1 MAGLW
6 GSDKDQD
13 QGQPKAPKP
22 PASPLDKVVSSAFV
36 ATLLLTPVMVFAALT
51 ILSVRVAQVR
61 YRVLWLIAAVATAGD
76 LIAWAAG
83 APVARAYV
91 DAYEAIPRAGAEWP
105 VLLFGTLG
113 LAVPVGLVLD
123 IAICHGLRWEG
134 KRRGRPWPADDPE
147 LHSGEGV
154 REGALAVGGGR
165 PGLPADGRLLLG
177 FDGPPGKGQGY
188 HSAEYH
194 AAIVASTGA
203 GKTRSITAPNALV
216 HDRNPLVISGM
227 DDRIV
232 FDGQFGMGTRA
243 WRESLGKVW
252 FFDVRSS
259 SPYPSLHWSP
269 IAQAVTWEG
278 TVKLTS
284 DLAAASGRGGEG
296 EDSTGQFFTATAQ
309 KTIAPYLHAA
319 AISGHS
325 MEDVYTWLQ
334 GGPEGREEA
343 IIALA
348 SVALE
353 EDPRSIRQRL
363 SLKKGN
369 EASRERVL
377 RDLARKAPKAMDCLR
392 PSGSATSSADTVATA
407 ETLLLPWTSPAVC
420 KLTSESRWTPRE
432 FLSGPNT
439 LYVISAE
446 QDSSRF
452 RPLFSLF
459 VSAIFQAAADM
470 AAESPTGRLDPLL
483 IALLDEIA
491 NICPIDNLPELMSA
505 SRNFARIL
513 PIFQSWGQAESI
525 WGKERAKVLAGN
537 AGSRLFW
544 RAQDADTAREMSE
557 SSGVFNYRKTNTTQG
572 RHFGERA
579 TLSHSDETRPRIDIG
594 EALTLTRPVLYG
606 HQLPREVWPVNYDQ
620 HPELR
625 RRATMGTEG
634 DTATEGT
641 VMADPDDY
649 FDSDDLG
656 GEELEEILAEL
667 RDEEDEDLGEDVAPG
682 PSLADALRQA
692 NAEDRMA
699 EAGQGQ

>member
-1 MAGLW
+1 MAGW

-13 QGQPKAPKP
+13 QAPAKAPRP
-22 PASPLDKVVSSAFV
+22 PASPLAKVASSAFV
-36 ATLLLTPVMVFAALT
+36 ATLLLTPVMVVAGLT
-51 ILSVRVAQVR
+51 ILSVRLGQVR
-61 YRVLWLIAAVATAGD
+61 YRVLWLIAAVAALAD
-76 LIAWAAG
+76 LLAWALG
-83 APVARAYV
+83 APILMAYL
-91 DAYEAIPRAGAEWP
+91 DAYEAIPRLPGQLP

-113 LAVPVGLVLD
+113 LAVPLGLVVG
-123 IAICHGLRWEG
+123 IGVSHGLRWEG
-134 KRRGRPWPADDPE
+134 KRRGKPWPADDPE
-147 LHSGEGV
+147 LHSGEGA

-165 PGLPADGRLLLG
+165 PGLPSDGRLLLG
-177 FDGPPGKGQGY
+177 FDGPASKTRGIHTAQ
-188 HSAEYH
+188 YH

-203 GKTRSITAPNALV
+203 GKTRSITAPNALI
-216 HDRNPLVISGM
+216 HDKNPMIISGM

-232 FDGQFGMGTRA
+232 FDGAFGMGTRA

-252 FFDVRSS
+252 FFDVRSN

-269 IAQAVTWEG
+269 IKAAVTWEG

-296 EDSTGQFFTATAQ
+296 EDSTGQFFTATAR

-319 AISGHS
+319 AISNHS
-325 MEDVYTWLQ
+325 MEDLYTWLQ
-334 GGPEGREEA
+334 NGPEGREEA

-348 SVALE
+348 SVVLE
-353 EDPRSIRQRL
+353 EDSRSIRQRL
-363 SLKKGN
+363 SAKKGN

-377 RDLARKAPKAMDCLR
+377 RDLAAKAPQAMAGLR

-407 ETLLLPWTSPAVC
+407 ETLLLPWASPAAC
-420 KLTSESRWTPRE
+420 RLTAESRWTPRE
-432 FLSGPNT
+432 LLSGPNT

-491 NICPIDNLPELMSA
+491 NICPIDNLPELMAA

-525 WGKERAKVLAGN
+525 YGKERAKVLVGN

-544 RAQDADTAREMSE
+544 KAEDADTAREMSE
-557 SSGVFNYRKTNTTQG
+557 ASGVWNYRKTNTTQG

-594 EALTLTRPVLYG
+594 EALTLQHPVLYG
-606 HQLPREVWPVNYDQ
+606 HQLPREVWPLHYDE

-625 RRATMGTEG
+625 RRATLGTDG

-641 VMADPDDY
+641 VTDDPDDY
-649 FDSDDLG
+649 FDPDDLG
-656 GEELEEILAEL
+656 GEELESILAEL
-667 RDEEDEDLGEDVAPG
+667 RDEDEGEDVAPG
-682 PSLADALRQA
+682 PSLADALCQA